1 MRRSLGLLIAIL
13 AFGLV
18 SLTVPRPAVACS
30 CVSPDD
36 IVANLGVSEDEA
48 VFAGHT
54 GPQTAAGVPVAL
66 TAWFG
71 GPAPAAVVTLDVSEG
86 DSASCGTTVPP
97 AGIHYLFVSYP
108 TGDGRYGL
116 NLCSVAIALDGPDG
130 QAMLGEVE
138 AKLGPAQP
146 VGNAP
151 STAPPSEPVDDP
163 DAAVETVVPVTVGVI
178 FAVGVA
184 AGLFLILGRR
194 RDSVD

>member
-1 MRRSLGLLIAIL
+1 MAGQGWSGARQGMACRDGYVVRPRADGPQHHARATRQWAMRRSLGLLIAIL

-71 GPAPAAVVTLDVSEG
+71 G
-86 DSASCGTTVPP
+86 
-97 AGIHYLFVSYP
+97 
-108 TGDGRYGL
+108 
-116 NLCSVAIALDGPDG
+116 
-130 QAMLGEVE
+130 
-138 AKLGPAQP
+138 
-146 VGNAP
+146 
-151 STAPPSEPVDDP
+151 
-163 DAAVETVVPVTVGVI
+163 
-178 FAVGVA
+178 
-184 AGLFLILGRR
+184 
-194 RDSVD
+194 